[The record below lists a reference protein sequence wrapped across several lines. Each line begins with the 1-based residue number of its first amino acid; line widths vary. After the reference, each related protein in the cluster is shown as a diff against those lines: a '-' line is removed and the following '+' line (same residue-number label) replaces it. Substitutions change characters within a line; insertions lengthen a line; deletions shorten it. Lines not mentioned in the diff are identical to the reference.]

1 MPGPE
6 RAKDDHHAYPPSRR
20 GCRRRRHAGPRS
32 HRRPGRPG
40 RRRRP
45 ARASA
50 AAAASVAATH
60 HHHKL
65 GTKSLVSVL
74 LADRTGY
81 DTNGKDF
88 DILTA
93 AVKAVLTA
101 EPHSKVGVLA
111 DGKVR
116 LTAFL
121 PNDNAF
127 RILVKDL
134 TGTSPKSE
142 ADVFKAVASL
152 GIPTVE
158 KVLLYH
164 VVPCTTITA
173 KVALRSNY
181 ARLRTAAGPSI
192 RIHVTR
198 KGLFLQDKD
207 HNSRNPKVIVT
218 DINKGNRQIAH
229 GIDRVLRPLD
239 LPPVAKHH

>member
-1 MPGPE
+1 M
-6 RAKDDHHAYPPSRR
+6 RISRR
-20 GCRRRRHAGPRS
+20 AAG
-32 HRRPGRPG
+32 
-40 RRRRP
+40 
-45 ARASA
+45 A
-50 AAAASVAATH
+50 AAGVTLALGATTALAAPAANAAQASPAAPGSVAAS

-101 EPHSKVGVLA
+101 KPNSAVGVLGN
-111 DGKVR
+111 GKVR
-116 LTAFL
+116 LTAFI

-127 RILVKDL
+127 RKLVKDL

-152 GIPTVE
+152 GIPSVE

-164 VVPCTTITA
+164 VVPCKTITA
-173 KVALRSNY
+173 KVALRSNN
-181 ARLRTAAGPSI
+181 AHLRTAAGPSI
-192 RIHVTR
+192 KIQVTR
-198 KGLFLQDKD
+198 SGLYLRDKD
-207 HNSRNPKVIVT
+207 PNSRNPKVIVA

-229 GIDRVLRPLD
+229 AIDRVLRPLD

>member
-1 MPGPE
+1 M
-6 RAKDDHHAYPPSRR
+6 RISRR
-20 GCRRRRHAGPRS
+20 AAGAAA
-32 HRRPGRPG
+32 GVTLALG
-40 RRRRP
+40 ATTALAAP
-45 ARASA
+45 AATAAPAKA
-50 AAAASVAATH
+50 AAASQASVAATH
-60 HHHKL
+60 TL

-74 LADRTGY
+74 AADKNGF

-93 AVKAVLTA
+93 AVKAVLKA
-101 EPHSKVGVLA
+101 KPNSAVGVLA
-111 DGKVR
+111 NGKVR
-116 LTAFL
+116 LTAFI

-127 RILVKDL
+127 RLLVKDL

-142 ADVFKAVASL
+142 AAVFAAVASL

-164 VVPCTTITA
+164 VVPGKTITA
-173 KVALRSNY
+173 RIALKSNN
-181 ARLRTAAGPSI
+181 AVLRTAAGATI
-192 RIHVTR
+192 KVRVTG

-207 HNSRNPKVIVT
+207 PNSRNPKVIVV

-229 GIDRVLRPLD
+229 AIDRVLRPLD